1 MKNQKNIIF
10 IVDDDPDDRQII
22 LDAFIENDFNID
34 YVFIENG
41 DQLIESLNTSP
52 KEQYPSLILLDLN
65 MPGMMG
71 LQVLKELK
79 ANRNWKGI
87 PVIILTTSTLDKDR
101 EASYDMGASCFLRK
115 PVAFEELATI
125 TSSIVNLWFNDKKIH
140 QNAGLR
146 NDL

>member
-41 DQLIESLNTSP
+41 DQLIDTLKGAS
-52 KEQYPSLILLDLN
+52 QDQFPSLILLDLN

-71 LQVLKELK
+71 LQVLRELK
-79 ANRNWKGI
+79 ANKIWKPI
-87 PVIILTTSTLDKDR
+87 PVIVLTTSTLEKDR
-101 EASYDMGASCFLRK
+101 EASYEMGASCFLRK
-115 PVAFEELATI
+115 PVAFEELTTM

-140 QNAGLR
+140 QNA
-146 NDL
+146 DL

>member
-41 DQLIESLNTSP
+41 DQLIETLTTLP
-52 KEQYPSLILLDLN
+52 ADQHPSLILLDLN

-79 ANRNWKGI
+79 ANKAWKPI
-87 PVIILTTSTLDKDR
+87 PVIVLTTSTLEKDR
-101 EASYDMGASCFLRK
+101 ESSYELGASCFLRK
-115 PVAFEELATI
+115 PVAFDELASMTA
-125 TSSIVNLWFNDKKIH
+125 SIVNLWFNDKKIH
-140 QNAGLR
+140 QNV
-146 NDL
+146 DL

>member
-41 DQLIESLNTSP
+41 DQLIETLGTLP
-52 KEQYPSLILLDLN
+52 PDQLPSLILLDLN

-79 ANRNWKGI
+79 GSKIWRGI
-87 PVIILTTSTLDKDR
+87 PVIILTTSTLEKDR
-101 EASYDMGASCFLRK
+101 DASYDMGASCFLRK
-115 PVAFEELATI
+115 PVAFDDLASMTA
-125 TSSIVNLWFNDKKIH
+125 SIVNLWFNDKKIR
-140 QNAGLR
+140 QSI
-146 NDL
+146 DI